1 MLLRI
6 LEDMEGSDVLDDI
19 LKSLNVDYP
28 KLVAKFSTQESLN
41 SNDSCAS
48 TVVCL
53 GLYNIQEMKGELL

>member
-1 MLLRI
+1 
-6 LEDMEGSDVLDDI
+6 MEGSDVLDDI

-53 GLYNIQEMKGELL
+53 GLYNIQERKGELL